1 MAREPL
7 PPETLAEL
15 CEAYKAGAGMRSL
28 STTYRR
34 PRNEIR
40 DLLVGAG
47 VEIRKSNRH
56 AARDR
61 EVERVAKAEREARV
75 RTVAG
80 WLVDGITNRHE
91 ILERANDPEGPYGW
105 GVELSTIDRYI
116 ADARALLREQNAE
129 AIEDRRA
136 VARAQFDQLWREAK
150 GTDARLKVLD
160 RRLKFEGSDA
170 PARLEHGGPN
180 GGPIRIIS
188 LQELSDEELD
198 ALANGL

>member
-40 DLLVGAG
+40 ELLVGAG

-80 WLVDGITNRHE
+80 WLVDGITN
-91 ILERANDPEGPYGW
+91 
-105 GVELSTIDRYI
+105 
-116 ADARALLREQNAE
+116 
-129 AIEDRRA
+129 
-136 VARAQFDQLWREAK
+136 
-150 GTDARLKVLD
+150 
-160 RRLKFEGSDA
+160 
-170 PARLEHGGPN
+170 
-180 GGPIRIIS
+180 
-188 LQELSDEELD
+188 
-198 ALANGL
+198 